1 MLPQGGGT
9 RRLESGGCRMLENLD
24 RIEARIAVLEQR
36 FAALAAP
43 PAETGAS
50 PASSFAQ
57 ALAEASRAGESGT
70 LPPAPVDSMAAAP
83 LREARPNL
91 PPPPRW
97 MGHVPDAGDS
107 EEAVRRAACRHG
119 VDPSLAVAVAR
130 AESGFNPLAVSS
142 SGALGLMQLMPGT
155 ARSLGVS
162 DPFDAEQNAD
172 GGVRYLAEQLR
183 RFGDVRLALAAY
195 NAGPNRV
202 ARHGEV
208 PPIPETQ
215 RYVERVLEYQQQYR
229 ASGSP

>member
-1 MLPQGGGT
+1 
-9 RRLESGGCRMLENLD
+9 MLENLQ
-24 RIEARIAVLEQR
+24 RVEARIAVLEQR
-36 FAALAAP
+36 LSAISAP
-43 PAETGAS
+43 PAEAGAS

-57 ALAEASRAGESGT
+57 ALAAASRSGESGT
-70 LPPAPVDSMAAAP
+70 LPPAPVAPMAAAP
-83 LREARPNL
+83 LRDAPANL

-97 MGHVPDAGDS
+97 VGHAPDADDA
-107 EEAVRRAACRHG
+107 EEAVRRAARRHG

-162 DPFDAEQNAD
+162 DPFDVEQNAD

-229 ASGSP
+229 ASGTP